1 MFRMNKAKRSY
12 FGYNSQLNEMTFL
25 LIRNDGLGMIMILK
39 ASVSFLRFKA
49 LVLRPKVLVLGF
61 KVLALVLRF

>member
-1 MFRMNKAKRSY
+1 MFRKNKAKRSY
-12 FGYNSQLNEMTFL
+12 FGY
-25 LIRNDGLGMIMILK
+25 NDGLGMIMILK

-49 LVLRPKVLVLGF
+49 LVLRPKVLVLGL